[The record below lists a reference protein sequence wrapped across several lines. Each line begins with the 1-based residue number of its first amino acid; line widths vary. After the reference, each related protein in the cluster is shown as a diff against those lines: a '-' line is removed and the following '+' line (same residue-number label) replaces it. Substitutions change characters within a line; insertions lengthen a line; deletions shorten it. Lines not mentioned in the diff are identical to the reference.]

1 MNGDSNRKGW
11 RISPRR
17 VAIEASHV
25 LLLLAVLAAVDW
37 WRGREML
44 ELPAPPLDGVT
55 LSGEVV
61 HAVAGEGV
69 QLVYFWA
76 DWCPSCRFTSPAI
89 DALVDDYPVM
99 SVGAWSEPGDL
110 SRVVEEK
117 GYRFPVL
124 VDADGIN
131 RERYGVTAL
140 PATFIV
146 SDGLVV
152 SATYGYTSEWGLRV
166 RLWWASL

>member
-1 MNGDSNRKGW
+1 MKQEQSRKRW
-11 RISPRR
+11 RITPRR
-17 VAIEASHV
+17 VAIEISH
-25 LLLLAVLAAVDW
+25 LLLLIAVLVAVDW

-44 ELPAPPLDGVT
+44 EHPAPLLEGIT
-55 LSGEVV
+55 LSGETV
-61 HAVAGEGV
+61 HGMAGEGV

-76 DWCPSCRFTSPAI
+76 DWCPSCRFTSPAL

-99 SVGAWSEPGDL
+99 SVGAWSEPEGL
-110 SRVVEEK
+110 SRVVADK

-124 VDADGIN
+124 VDAEGIN

-146 SDGLVV
+146 SDGQVV
-152 SATYGYTSEWGLRV
+152 SATYGYTSEWGLRI